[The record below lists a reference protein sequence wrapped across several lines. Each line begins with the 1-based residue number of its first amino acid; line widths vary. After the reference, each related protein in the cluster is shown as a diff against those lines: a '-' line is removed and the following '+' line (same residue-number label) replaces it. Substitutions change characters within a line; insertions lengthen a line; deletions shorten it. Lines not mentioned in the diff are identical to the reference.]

1 MTVFVLMGRV
11 MSIDASI
18 ETNPQRLD
26 NLINSYLLPLG
37 WVVILTG
44 MFWAW
49 DRTLYHKLYYIFLVS
64 PTLLALMLQPRLLK
78 SLSINPLFIAFMA
91 FSAYSLL
98 SIAWSD
104 TANATGGLVK
114 RPLYIAM
121 LLFSAGIISLRSPAH
136 LEQYTRLAALFAALA
151 AGLSLVY
158 FIFFDMPVAE
168 SRLSGYGA
176 LYNPLLTA
184 HVFGAFA
191 AFWMASWFQARNAL
205 SPLPIICLAILGV
218 AILATGSR
226 TPFVGLSAALG
237 WLLLVGDRRRGLIAI
252 GVVVLTLIGVV
263 LIYPEAIT
271 QRGVSY
277 RPAIWMESLRQIGEH
292 PWLGH
297 GYDSPMTVIIPGM
310 DTTLADP
317 HNIELGV
324 LYSGG
329 ILGLTL
335 WMTLYSLAIYF
346 CWVYRKHP
354 AVTLAATWLIFGFAS
369 GLTEGN
375 AFMSRP
381 KEHWFLIWLPLAM
394 VYGQS
399 LIHWTR
405 ARVV

>member
-1 MTVFVLMGRV
+1 
-11 MSIDASI
+11 MSIHASI
-18 ETNPQRLD
+18 EINAQRLVT
-26 NLINSYLLPLG
+26 LINSYLLPLG
-37 WVVILTG
+37 WLVILTG
-44 MFWAW
+44 MFWVW
-49 DRTLYHKLYYIFLVS
+49 DRALYHKLYYIFLAF

-78 SLSINPLFIAFMA
+78 SLGTHPLFIAFLA
-91 FSAYSLL
+91 FSAYILL
-98 SIAWSD
+98 SITWSD
-104 TANATGGLVK
+104 PVNASGSLVK
-114 RPLYIAM
+114 RPLYLAM
-121 LLFSAGIISLRSPAH
+121 LLLSAGIICLRSPAL
-136 LEQYTRLAALFAALA
+136 LEQCTRLSALFAALV

-158 FIFFDMPVAE
+158 FMLFEFPVE
-168 SRLSGYGA
+168 SRFSGYGA

-191 AFWMASWFQARNAL
+191 TFWLASWFQARNAL
-205 SPLPIICLAILGV
+205 SPLPIICLAVLGA

-226 TPFVGLSAALG
+226 TPLIGLAAALG

-252 GVVVLTLIGVV
+252 GVVALILVGVAV
-263 LIYPEAIT
+263 IYPEAIT

-297 GYDSPMTVIIPGM
+297 GYGTPMTVIIPGL

-346 CWVYRKHP
+346 CWVYRKQP

-399 LIHWTR
+399 MIHWAGKR
-405 ARVV
+405 AG

>member
-1 MTVFVLMGRV
+1 MSTVVLMQP
-11 MSIDASI
+11 I
-18 ETNPQRLD
+18 PQRLG

-37 WVVILTG
+37 WLVILTG

-49 DRTLYHKLYYIFLVS
+49 ERPLYHKFYYIFLAF
-64 PTLLALMLQPRLLK
+64 PTLLTLILQPRLLK
-78 SLSINPLFIAFMA
+78 PLTNNPLFIAFMA
-91 FSAYSLL
+91 FSAYTLL
-98 SIAWSD
+98 TIAWSD
-104 TANATGGLVK
+104 TDSSVGELFK
-114 RPLYIAM
+114 RPLYVAM
-121 LLFSAGIISLRSPAH
+121 LLFAAGIMSLHTPGR
-136 LEQYTRLAALFAALA
+136 LEQCTRLGATIAPLA
-151 AGLSLVY
+151 AGLSLIY
-158 FIFFDMPVAE
+158 FLFFSPPPIDN
-168 SRLSGYGA
+168 RLAGYGA

-191 AFWMASWFQARNAL
+191 AFWLASWFQARSAL
-205 SPLPIICLAILGV
+205 SPLPIICLALLGA

-226 TPFVGLSAALG
+226 TPLIGLTAALG
-237 WLLLVGDRRRGLIAI
+237 WLLIVGDRRRGLIAVGLVALI
-252 GVVVLTLIGVV
+252 LMSVLL
-263 LIYPEAIT
+263 LHPEAIT
-271 QRGVSY
+271 QRGISY

-297 GYDSPMTVIIPGM
+297 GYDSSMTVIIPGLV
-310 DTTLADP
+310 DTFADP

-329 ILGLTL
+329 IVGLVL

-346 CWVYRKHP
+346 SWTYRKHP

-399 LIHWTR
+399 LIYWKRDR
-405 ARVV
+405 AA